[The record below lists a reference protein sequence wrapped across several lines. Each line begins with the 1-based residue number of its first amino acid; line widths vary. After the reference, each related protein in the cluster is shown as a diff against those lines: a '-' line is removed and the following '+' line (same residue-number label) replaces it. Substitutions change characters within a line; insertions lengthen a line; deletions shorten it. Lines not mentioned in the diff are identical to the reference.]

1 MALTKL
7 WSRNEEGGI
16 QRHKTII
23 EEGDQSFLEAW
34 KVCLGASLDT
44 SRAATIPCLSLSVTT
59 VKLLPVVGKY
69 KFSSSCN

>member
-1 MALTKL
+1 MQAVLTKL

-34 KVCLGASLDT
+34 KVVLGPLWT
-44 SRAATIPCLSLSVTT
+44 LLGLPPFPVRLYLS
-59 VKLLPVVGKY
+59 PQ
-69 KFSSSCN
+69 